1 MRLTKAV
8 ATVLIA
14 VSTVTLLC
22 YQNGFAYTLEESF
35 QKIIPRQEAAL
46 LEVNNVNGSIQVS
59 PWAVDS
65 VKIETVKRVTA
76 PDREKAEEWLGELEI
91 QVMRRGKE
99 ISVETVYPRGSCPS
113 GCLFDLLRDKK
124 VRWSVDYTISVP
136 VNLDLQLHTTNGSVK
151 AEGIKGEVEARS
163 TNGTIRITEVDGSV
177 LGQTTNGSV
186 KIGDIQ
192 GDAVARSTNGSV
204 KLWGIAGSVRCS
216 TINGNVR
223 AEITRIRLEKSCNLS
238 TTNGSI
244 SVSLPPE
251 ISADIDARTTD
262 GKIRFGLPLTVQ
274 GELSKRR
281 LRGKIGQGGPL
292 LRLRTSNG
300 NITIEKG
307 TGSEDKAEAPSTPE
321 EKREFARLQE
331 HWEGESPFS
340 EESCLFT
347 LGKEGWQWD
356 DVSRFN
362 RVEGLALGLKLTV
375 RPGPHARDRV
385 YAKGDYSLAR
395 KRWTYR
401 LGMGKSLGKRLSLGA
416 DIHDIVTTQDGWIV
430 SDREATW
437 LMLLAGTAA
446 RDYFRQQGY
455 EVYLR
460 QQLSK
465 VGRLRIGYS
474 RDYYQTLPKR
484 TDWSLF
490 NWTGEKRSNP
500 PIDEGW
506 INSVRICYHRE
517 LPADGHVEV
526 QGEIADRRLGGDFQ
540 FRRSEVELVG
550 HRRLGLEQSL
560 DTRVKVGLADKELPL
575 QRKFQL
581 GGIGT
586 LRGYR
591 YKEFQGDAMLLVQ
604 AEYRFSRGSK
614 ALVPFV
620 DAGCTWPHNQKLKLQ
635 TLRFDGGIGLIWKEL
650 RLNLAVAPPRGPRW
664 LLRFDKTF

>member
-1 MRLTKAV
+1 MRPTKAIV
-8 ATVLIA
+8 TVLTV

-22 YQNGFAYTLEESF
+22 YQKGFAYTLEESF
-35 QKIIPRQEAAL
+35 QKTIPRQEAAL

-59 PWAVDS
+59 PWAADS
-65 VKIETVKRVTA
+65 IKIEALKRVTA
-76 PDREKAEEWLGELEI
+76 PDREKAEECLGELEI

-99 ISVETVYPRGSCPS
+99 ISVETVYPGGDCPS
-113 GCLFDLLRDKK
+113 GCLFGLLRGKK
-124 VRWSVDYTISVP
+124 VRWNVDYTISVP
-136 VNLDLQLHTTNGSVK
+136 VSFDLELHTTNGSVK
-151 AEGIKGEVEARS
+151 AQGTKGEVEAWS
-163 TNGTIRITEVDGSV
+163 TNGTIRITEVEGSV

-186 KIGDIQ
+186 KIGDIR

-216 TINGNVR
+216 TTNGNVR
-223 AEITRIRLEKSCNLS
+223 AEITRTKLEKSCNLS

-244 SVSLPPE
+244 SVSLPAE
-251 ISADIDARTTD
+251 ISADIDARTTN
-262 GKIRFGLPLTVQ
+262 GKMRFGLPVTVQ

-292 LRLRTSNG
+292 LRLRTTNG
-300 NITIEKG
+300 NITIEKRKASKG
-307 TGSEDKAEAPSTPE
+307 KAEAALTPE
-321 EKREFARLQE
+321 EKRDSTGIWE
-331 HWEGESPFS
+331 HWEAESPFS

-375 RPGPHARDRV
+375 RPEANARNRV

-401 LGMGKSLGKRLSLGA
+401 LGMEKSLGKRLSLGA
-416 DIHDIVTTQDGWIV
+416 DVHDIVGTQDGWIV

-460 QQLSK
+460 QQLSN
-465 VGRLRIGYS
+465 VGRLRVVYS
-474 RDYYQTLPKR
+474 RDCYESLPKR

-506 INSVRICYHRE
+506 INSVRIFYHRE
-517 LPADGHVEV
+517 LPADGHIEV

-550 HRRLGLEQSL
+550 HRRLGPEQSL
-560 DTRVKVGLADKELPL
+560 HTRVKVGLADKELPL

-586 LRGYR
+586 LRGYG

-604 AEYRFSRGSK
+604 AEYRFSRGGK

-620 DAGCTWPHNQKLKLQ
+620 DAGCTWPHDRKLKLQ
-635 TLRFDGGIGLIWKEL
+635 TLRFDGGIGLIWKKL

-664 LLRFDKTF
+664 LLRFHKTF